1 MAKKNYNLLI
11 GVAALV
17 AVVLIVAIVGYIVS
31 RPKDVVIQGEAE
43 ATEYRVSGKVP
54 GRIEEFRADEG
65 EYVRKGDTLVI
76 LDSPEIRSKIAEA
89 NAARAAAV
97 AQRNKA
103 YNGAQ
108 KEQITGA
115 YEMWQKALVG
125 EDVMRKSYERIRTLH
140 DQKVVSDQ
148 KYDEVEAQYKA
159 AVATSAAA
167 KSQYDLAV
175 KGARQEDKDAAV
187 ALVERANAAVELVNA
202 YLDEINLT
210 SPANGIISD
219 RYPKVGELV
228 GQGSPIMTIQDL
240 DDMWFTFNIREDRLH
255 SLKSGDKVQLTVP
268 ALDNRKV
275 TATVYYIAVRES
287 YATWRA
293 TKEIGEFD
301 TKTFEVRARPD
312 GRVDGLRPGM
322 SVIMSCGSASW
333 TWTRLP
339 LPGISASSWMRHS
352 SDRPCRSKA
361 SPRRGGRWKRGA
373 SRPSSSSRNVS
384 TRISRRT
391 GARRWACMSTR

>member
-148 KYDEVEAQYKA
+148 KYDEVEAQYNA

-167 KSQYDLAV
+167 KSQYDLAA

-322 SVIMSCGSASW
+322 SVIMS
-333 TWTRLP
+333 T
-339 LPGISASSWMRHS
+339 
-352 SDRPCRSKA
+352 K
-361 SPRRGGRWKRGA
+361 
-373 SRPSSSSRNVS
+373 
-384 TRISRRT
+384 
-391 GARRWACMSTR
+391 

>member
-1 MAKKNYNLLI
+1 MKNYNLLI

-268 ALDNRKV
+268 ALDNWKV

-322 SVIMSCGSASW
+322 SVIMS
-333 TWTRLP
+333 T
-339 LPGISASSWMRHS
+339 
-352 SDRPCRSKA
+352 K
-361 SPRRGGRWKRGA
+361 
-373 SRPSSSSRNVS
+373 
-384 TRISRRT
+384 
-391 GARRWACMSTR
+391 